1 MFGGAKPATTGF
13 GSTATTGGNMFGGG
27 ASTSGFGGNAAGSSN
42 PFASNTTSAFG
53 SNTTNTATT
62 GFGAS
67 NSAVSSNTGTGSVP
81 FQAWTERE
89 PTGNVTSHY
98 QSITFQEP
106 YKNKSFEELRVEDYL
121 QGRKFGNTNGQAGA
135 FGQTSGF
142 GGSGTTFGNNAP
154 AAPSGGLF
162 GGAATANTTP
172 ATGGFAGFGSA
183 NNTTPSTAGFGANA
197 GGGLFGGANKPATGG
212 SLFGS
217 SAAPAS
223 TGFGASTSGSTGG
236 IFGGGN
242 TGFGANANTNTTN
255 TGGGLFGNNN
265 ATQNKPAFGGFGG
278 GAATTNTTAFGA
290 NTNTASTGG
299 LFGSSNTNTNNTG
312 TSLFG
317 NNAAQQPAS
326 NPFGG
331 STNNNNTGGLF
342 GSAKPA
348 TGGLF
353 GSSTSNA
360 NTGGSL
366 FGNAGTQQNNN
377 NQPQQNTGSLFG
389 GAQTNNSSG
398 GLFGSSTQA
407 KPSTGLFGG
416 NTTTATGGSNLF
428 GGGGGNNTQ
437 QPAGNSLFGNNNNSG
452 GSLFGN
458 SQSKPATGSL
468 FGGATQNNNSGNSLF
483 GNNQQT
489 TQQGGGG
496 GGGLFAS
503 LGTGNS
509 NQQTNNNS
517 MFGSSFG
524 QSTNQNSQSQLHA
537 NLTVSPYGN
546 DQLFSSLATASAP
559 VGPLATPLAGAR
571 PTPSKTQ
578 SLLSS
583 TRLNSPIYTP
593 RASAVGRNPGYGFSY
608 STYGTPGSAY
618 SVSVTP
624 QASSLLKP
632 TGSLGSALTSRLA
645 KSMSM
650 NNLRSGDST
659 PREGE
664 SLLRPTPGSASS
676 RYLNS
681 GNMRKLTIDRS
692 LRHELFSP
700 PTEQRQPEHRR
711 LEATRENDPPA
722 LGKKVSFDEKARPSD
737 AEPTATNALVRTEEP
752 EEDDSPRNLYRSS
765 EKTPANGTT
774 EMQQV
779 NGKPLRTVFEDGEQQ
794 RPASAPGHRSTEI
807 DPTKEVEIGDYWTKP
822 SIKDLKNMG
831 RESLKKLGG
840 VVVGRTGV
848 GRIEFS
854 ACDLSSTDLDE
865 ICGQDNGKGIVHL
878 KPRSATVYPNEATK
892 PARGKGLNVPSKI
905 FLENSWPKS
914 HGGKKIVMPS
924 SGPAYDKHVRR
935 LKKTGGTKFIDYDA
949 SNGTWSFSVEHFTT
963 YELDDSDDDDETT
976 MDMEQQDSSGLSD
989 APATPG
995 QDDDTMQSIETGDIG
1010 AGEVDDTFEFKINQ
1024 RSISS
1029 ATGANIPGG
1038 FDESHISYDYDDPS
1052 ADEDVNEEFMMSGG
1066 LGNAE
1071 EDPFASPGGAVQPP
1085 SPQAYER
1092 FQSSMLDE
1100 HAGADQITEDMQDEP
1115 ERELLGSFM
1124 PEEPKLLRSILK
1136 PTARASAFASPQKLA
1151 TETWEDQLQRTMSPK
1166 KRDRQHLREIQQSL
1180 KAMNE
1185 PQEDFIGTPFKRSML
1200 GRSALGQSYLAQK
1213 SAKKVG
1219 FGNSTMQVAP
1229 ADMGKSQAFRTSMD
1243 IMNSLWSQEKSGKNG
1258 FAAER
1263 SFEV

>member
-1 MFGGAKPATTGF
+1 
-13 GSTATTGGNMFGGG
+13 MFGGG
-27 ASTSGFGGNAAGSSN
+27 ASTGGFGSNAATGSSN
-42 PFASNTTSAFG
+42 PFASNTSTGGFG
-53 SNTTNTATT
+53 AAANTTATP

-67 NSAVSSNTGTGSVP
+67 NNAVSNNTGTGSVP

-89 PTGNVTSHY
+89 PTGNVVSHY

-106 YKNKSFEELRVEDYL
+106 YKNKSFEELRVEDYM

-135 FGQTSGF
+135 FGQTTGF
-142 GGSGTTFGNNAP
+142 GGSGTTFGNNNTTTAP
-154 AAPSGGLF
+154 TGGLF
-162 GGAATANTTP
+162 GSG
-172 ATGGFAGFGSA
+172 A
-183 NNTTPSTAGFGANA
+183 NNTTTSTGGGFGGFGQSNTATAGTGAFGGNA
-197 GGGLFGGANKPATGG
+197 GSGLFGQNKPASTG
-212 SLFGS
+212 LFGA
-217 SAAPAS
+217 SAAPAP
-223 TGFGASTSGSTGG
+223 TGFGGGTSGSTGG
-236 IFGGGN
+236 LFGGGN
-242 TGFGANANTNTTN
+242 TGGFGANNNVTSSGTS
-255 TGGGLFGNNN
+255 LFGNA
-265 ATQNKPAFGGFGG
+265 ATQPKPAFGGFGG
-278 GAATTNTTAFGA
+278 GAATTTTPAFGA
-290 NTNTASTGG
+290 NANTGSTGG
-299 LFGSSNTNTNNTG
+299 LFGGNNNATNNAGTG
-312 TSLFG
+312 LFG
-317 NNAAQQPAS
+317 GGTAQQPAS

-331 STNNNNTGGLF
+331 STNNNSSTGLF
-342 GSAKPA
+342 GAAKPA
-348 TGGLF
+348 SGGLF
-353 GSSTSNA
+353 GSSTSNN

-366 FGNAGTQQNNN
+366 FGNAGTQNNN
-377 NQPQQNTGSLFG
+377 NQPANTGSLFG
-389 GAQTNNSSG
+389 NAGSNN
-398 GLFGSSTQA
+398 
-407 KPSTGLFGG
+407 TG
-416 NTTTATGGSNLF
+416 NNLF
-428 GGGGGNNTQ
+428 GGSNQAKPAGNLFGNSTTGATGSTSLFGGAANNAQ
-437 QPAGNSLFGNNNNSG
+437 QPAGTSLFGGTNNNVGG

-458 SQSKPATGSL
+458 SQNKPATGSL
-468 FGGATQNNNSGNSLF
+468 FGGAAQNNTSSNSLF
-483 GNNQQT
+483 GGNAQNN
-489 TQQGGGG
+489 QGGGG
-496 GGGLFAS
+496 GGGLFGS
-503 LGTGNS
+503 LGGN
-509 NQQTNNNS
+509 NQAQQPNNNS

-524 QSTNQNSQSQLHA
+524 QTNNQNSQSQLHA

-546 DQLFSSLATASAP
+546 DQLFSSLATASTP

-650 NNLRSGDST
+650 NNLRTGDNT
-659 PREGE
+659 PRDGE

-700 PTEQRQPEHRR
+700 PMEQKQPEHRQ
-711 LEATRENDPPA
+711 LEAARENDPPA
-722 LGKKVSFDEKARPSD
+722 LGKKVSFDENTNSSN
-737 AEPTATNALVRTEEP
+737 AEPSTANALVRTEDSAD
-752 EEDDSPRNLYRSS
+752 DDSPRELYRSS
-765 EKTPANGTT
+765 EKTPATNGAP

-779 NGKPLRTVFEDGEQQ
+779 NGKPLHTVPEDDEPR
-794 RPASAPGHRSTEI
+794 RPSSAPGIRPSEVDSTK
-807 DPTKEVEIGDYWTKP
+807 DVEPGAYWTKP

-831 RESLKKLGG
+831 RESLKKLSGII
-840 VVVGRTGV
+840 VGRAGV

-854 ACDLSSTDLDE
+854 ACDLSNTDLDE
-865 ICGQDNGKGIVHL
+865 ICGQDNGNGIVHL
-878 KPRSATVYPNEATK
+878 KPRSATVYPNEAAK

-905 FLENSWPKS
+905 FLDQSWPKS
-914 HGGKKIVMPS
+914 HGGKKIITEN
-924 SGPAYDKHVRR
+924 SGPAYEKHVRR
-935 LKKTGGTKFIDYDA
+935 LKKTGGTKFIGYDA
-949 SNGTWSFSVEHFTT
+949 TTGTWSFSVEHFTT
-963 YELDDSDDDDETT
+963 YELDDSDDDETT
-976 MDMEQQDSSGLSD
+976 MEDQRDSSGLSD

-995 QDDDTMQSIETGDIG
+995 QDDDTMQSIETGDDLG
-1010 AGEVDDTFEFKINQ
+1010 TGEVDDTFEFKINQ

-1029 ATGANIPGG
+1029 VTGAIPGG

-1066 LGNAE
+1066 LGKAE
-1071 EDPFASPGGAVQPP
+1071 DDPFTSPGGAVQAP
-1085 SPQAYER
+1085 SPQTLER
-1092 FQSSMLDE
+1092 FHSSMLDE
-1100 HAGADQITEDMQDEP
+1100 HAGDDQIAEQMQNEP
-1115 ERELLGSFM
+1115 ETELLGSFM

-1136 PTARASAFASPQKLA
+1136 PSARASAFASPQKLA

-1166 KRDRQHLREIQQSL
+1166 KRDRQYLREIQKSG
-1180 KAMNE
+1180 KMNDE

-1219 FGNSTMQVAP
+1219 FGASTMQVAP

-1243 IMNSLWSQEKSGKNG
+1243 IMNSLWSQERSGKNG
-1258 FAAER
+1258 LAAER